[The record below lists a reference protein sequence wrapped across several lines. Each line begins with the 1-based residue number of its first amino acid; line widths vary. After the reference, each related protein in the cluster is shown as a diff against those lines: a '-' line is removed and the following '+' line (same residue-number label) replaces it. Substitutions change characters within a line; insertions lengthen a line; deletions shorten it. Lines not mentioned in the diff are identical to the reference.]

1 MEELLIDLYG
11 GQFER
16 ELLQEIAT
24 VGVFKNVP
32 ADTVLMDFGQY
43 VKSMPLLLKGAIK
56 IMREDQDGE
65 ELLLYFLEKGDTC
78 AMTLSCCMGF
88 TKSEIKAVTETDTQL
103 IMIPVQ
109 HMESWLGKYKS
120 WRGFVMDSYHD
131 RLMEMLDAIDSIAF
145 MNLEDRVM
153 KLLAEKSQI
162 TGSKDVRNTHKEIA
176 QELHTSRVVIS
187 RILKKLENE
196 KRIAL
201 NRSHITLL

>member
-16 ELLQEIAT
+16 ELLQEIAA

-56 IMREDQDGE
+56 IMREDQDGD

-131 RLMEMLDAIDSIAF
+131 RLMEMLDAIDSIAL

-176 QELHTSRVVIS
+176 QELHTPRVVIS

-201 NRSHITLL
+201 HRSHITLL